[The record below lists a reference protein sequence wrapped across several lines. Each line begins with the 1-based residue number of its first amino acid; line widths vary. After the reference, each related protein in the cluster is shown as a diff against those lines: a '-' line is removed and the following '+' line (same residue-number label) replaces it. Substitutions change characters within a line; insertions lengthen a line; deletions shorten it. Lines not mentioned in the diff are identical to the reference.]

1 VTDLFDKCRG
11 DGGYFGFFRA
21 RDDMYFSRPVLDGV
35 PGPRMMFDGREVVMW
50 AINNYLGL
58 AGNEEVK
65 QAARRSLE
73 SWGTFTPMGSRML
86 TGNTHRHIE
95 LEKKLAVFLQKPA
108 AALFNYGYLGVIG
121 TISALT
127 GPDDVVVM
135 DRLSHA
141 SIVDGTIL
149 ASAGRRFRPFK
160 HNDLDHLE
168 HHLRAANR
176 DRKGGI
182 LIVIEG
188 VYGMRGDL
196 ADLKGICELKD
207 RYQARLFVDDAH
219 GFGVMG
225 ENGRGTGEHF
235 GVQDRIDL
243 YFGTFA
249 KAFAA
254 IGGVTAGEEE
264 VIRYVKYNARTNVF
278 AKSLP
283 MIYVDT
289 LEATLELIVTRP
301 QLRER
306 MWQVARSLQKGLT
319 ALGYD
324 IGDTSSPI
332 TPVYVPAGSQE
343 TAMAMIRMLRDDY
356 GVFVSGVTYPVVPRE
371 VIMFRMIPTASH
383 SEEDVAVT
391 IEAFKKLRDRLKL
404 DLSEKPSLRNR

>member
-1 VTDLFDKCRG
+1 MSDIFDKCRG

-35 PGPRMMFDGREVVMW
+35 PGPRMKFAGKEVVMW

-58 AGNEEVK
+58 AGNREIW
-65 QAARRSLE
+65 QAASRSLE
-73 SWGTFTPMGSRML
+73 KWGTFTPMGSRML
-86 TGNTHRHIE
+86 TGNTDGHIA
-95 LEKKLAVFLQKPA
+95 LEQKLAAFLQKPA

-121 TISALT
+121 TISALV
-127 GPDDVVVM
+127 GPDDVILM

-168 HHLRAANR
+168 HHLKAANR
-176 DRKGGI
+176 ERKGGI

-196 ADLKGICELKD
+196 ANMKGICDLKE

-225 ENGRGTGEHF
+225 ENGRGIGEHF

-264 VIRYVKYNARTNVF
+264 VVRFIKYNARTNVF

-283 MIYVDT
+283 MVYVDALSAS
-289 LEATLELIVTRP
+289 LETIQNHPELR
-301 QLRER
+301 QR
-306 MWQVARSLQKGLT
+306 MWQVARRLQQGLT

-324 IGDTSSPI
+324 IGDTQSPI
-332 TPVYVPAGSQE
+332 TPVYVPAASEQ
-343 TAMAMIRMLRDDY
+343 TAMAMIKMLRDDY
-356 GVFVSGVTYPVVPRE
+356 GIFVSGVTYPVVPRE
-371 VIMFRMIPTASH
+371 VVMFRMIPTAAH
-383 SEEDVAVT
+383 SDQDVDETV
-391 IEAFKKLRDRLKL
+391 EAFKKMRDRLNL
-404 DLSEKPSLRNR
+404 DLSRKPSLRNR